1 MAYFNEDL
9 QQLKDR
15 ITQKKRME
23 TELLDLYTQKR
34 ILIIK
39 TAELEKIKN
48 SEQKDVDR
56 LEGGS
61 LAAFF
66 YNVVGKMD
74 EKLTKE
80 KEEAYKAAVKYE
92 TSREE
97 LLSVEREISKREE
110 SVKSLEGCEVVYE
123 RAFEKRLKEVRLA
136 KTPETETLLRI
147 EGQMY
152 ELECQKR
159 EISEAL
165 SAGRQAL
172 STVDAILDDLDDAG
186 GWAAWDTFGGGGL
199 LSDIMKHDHLDEAQ
213 TKINKLQIELRN
225 FKTELSDVEVHAD
238 IQVQIEEF
246 LKFADYFFDG
256 LFADWA
262 VMDKIEQSENQV
274 KHTQNEILS
283 VISKLEDKL
292 ANVEFRYQKKMEERE
307 IQVLSVK

>member
-1 MAYFNEDL
+1 MAYFNEGL
-9 QQLKDR
+9 QQLKDKV
-15 ITQKKRME
+15 TQKKRME
-23 TELLDLYTQKR
+23 AELLDLYAQKKN
-34 ILIIK
+34 LATK

-48 SEQKDVDR
+48 SEQRDVER

-61 LAAFF
+61 LATFF

-97 LLSVEREISKREE
+97 LLSVEREIFQREE
-110 SVKSLEGCEVVYE
+110 TVKALEGCETAYE
-123 RAFEKRLKEVRLA
+123 RAFEERLKAVRMA
-136 KTPETETLLRI
+136 NTSETETVLRI

-159 EISEAL
+159 EIREAL
-165 SAGRQAL
+165 SAGRQAI
-172 STVDAILDDLDDAG
+172 STVDAILDDLDDAE
-186 GWAAWDTFGGGGL
+186 GWATWDTFGGGGL
-199 LSDIMKHDHLDEAQ
+199 ISDLMKHDHLDEAQ
-213 TKINKLQIELRN
+213 TKINRLQIELRN

-238 IQVQIEEF
+238 IQVRIDEF

-262 VMDKIEQSENQV
+262 VMDKIEQSTNQV
-274 KHTQNEILS
+274 MHTKNELTA

-292 ANVEFRYQKKMEERE
+292 ANVECRYQKKLEERE
-307 IQVLSVK
+307 REVLKLK

>member
-1 MAYFNEDL
+1 MAYFNEGL
-9 QQLKDR
+9 QQLKDKV
-15 ITQKKRME
+15 TQKKRME
-23 TELLDLYTQKR
+23 AELLDLYAQKKN
-34 ILIIK
+34 LTTK

-48 SEQKDVDR
+48 SEQRDVER

-92 TSREE
+92 ISREE
-97 LLSVEREISKREE
+97 LLSVEREIFQREE
-110 SVKSLEGCEVVYE
+110 TVKALEGCETAYE
-123 RAFEKRLKEVRLA
+123 RAFEERLKAVRMA
-136 KTPETETLLRI
+136 NTSETETVLRI

-159 EISEAL
+159 EIREAL
-165 SAGRQAL
+165 SAGRQAI
-172 STVDAILDDLDDAG
+172 STVEAILDDLDDAE
-186 GWAAWDTFGGGGL
+186 GWATWDTFGGGGL
-199 LSDIMKHDHLDEAQ
+199 ISDLMKHDHLDEAQ
-213 TKINKLQIELRN
+213 TKINRLQIELRN

-238 IQVQIEEF
+238 IQVRIDEF

-262 VMDKIEQSENQV
+262 VMDKIEQSTNQV
-274 KHTQNEILS
+274 MHTKNELTA

-292 ANVEFRYQKKMEERE
+292 ANVECRYQKKLEERE
-307 IQVLSVK
+307 REILKLK

>member
-1 MAYFNEDL
+1 MAYFNEGL
-9 QQLKDR
+9 QQLKDKV
-15 ITQKKRME
+15 TQKKRME
-23 TELLDLYTQKR
+23 AELLDLYAQKKN
-34 ILIIK
+34 LATK

-48 SEQKDVDR
+48 SEQRDVER

-61 LAAFF
+61 LATFF

-97 LLSVEREISKREE
+97 LLSVEREIFQREE
-110 SVKSLEGCEVVYE
+110 TVKALEGCETAYE
-123 RAFEKRLKEVRLA
+123 RAFEERLKAVRMA
-136 KTPETETLLRI
+136 NTSGTETVLRI

-159 EISEAL
+159 EIREAL
-165 SAGRQAL
+165 SAGRQAI
-172 STVDAILDDLDDAG
+172 STVDAILDDLDDAE
-186 GWAAWDTFGGGGL
+186 GWATWDTFGGGGL
-199 LSDIMKHDHLDEAQ
+199 ISDLMKHDHLDEAQ
-213 TKINKLQIELRN
+213 TKINRLQIELRN

-238 IQVQIEEF
+238 IQVRIDEF

-262 VMDKIEQSENQV
+262 VMDKIEQSTNQV
-274 KHTQNEILS
+274 MHTKNELTA

-292 ANVEFRYQKKMEERE
+292 ANVECRYQKKLEERE
-307 IQVLSVK
+307 REVLKLK

>member
-9 QQLKDR
+9 QKLKDKV
-15 ITQKKRME
+15 IQKKRIE
-23 TELLDLYTQKR
+23 TELLDLYAQKR
-34 ILIIK
+34 NLTTK

-97 LLSVEREISKREE
+97 LLSVEREISRREE
-110 SVKSLEGCEVVYE
+110 TVKALEGCEIAYE
-123 RAFEKRLKEVRLA
+123 KAFEERLKEVRLA
-136 KTPETETLLRI
+136 NTPETETVLRI

-152 ELECQKR
+152 ELESQKR
-159 EISEAL
+159 EINEAL
-165 SAGRQAL
+165 SAGRQAI
-172 STVDAILDDLDDAG
+172 STVDAILDDLDDAE

-199 LSDIMKHDHLDEAQ
+199 ISDLMKHDHLDEAQ
-213 TKINKLQIELRN
+213 TKINKLQIELRK

-238 IQVQIEEF
+238 IQVRIEEF

-262 VMDKIEQSENQV
+262 VMDKIEQSTNQV
-274 KHTQNEILS
+274 KHTKNEITA
-283 VISKLEDKL
+283 VVSKLEDKL
-292 ANVEFRYQKKMEERE
+292 TNVECRYQKKLEERE
-307 IQVLSVK
+307 REVLNLK

>member
-15 ITQKKRME
+15 VTQKKRME

-34 ILIIK
+34 NLIIK

-80 KEEAYKAAVKYE
+80 KAYKAAVKYE

-123 RAFEKRLKEVRLA
+123 RAFEERLKEVRLA
-136 KTPETETLLRI
+136 NTPETETLLRI

-274 KHTQNEILS
+274 KHTKNEILS
-283 VISKLEDKL
+283 VISKLEEKL
-292 ANVEFRYQKKMEERE
+292 ANVEFRYQKKMEKRE
-307 IQVLSVK
+307 IQVLSAK

>member
-262 VMDKIEQSENQV
+262 VMDKIEQSENHV

>member
-15 ITQKKRME
+15 VTQKKRME

-262 VMDKIEQSENQV
+262 VMDKIEQSENHV

>member
-9 QQLKDR
+9 QQLKDNVV
-15 ITQKKRME
+15 QKKRME
-23 TELLDLYTQKR
+23 TELLDLYAQKR
-34 ILIIK
+34 DLDNK
-39 TAELEKIKN
+39 VAQLEKIKN

-66 YNVVGKMD
+66 YNVVGKKE

-92 TSREE
+92 TAKEE
-97 LLSVEREISKREE
+97 LLAVENEILRREE
-110 SVKSLEGCEVVYE
+110 EGKRLAGCVEIYAK
-123 RAFEKRLKEVRLA
+123 AFEEKLKKVRLA
-136 KTPETETLLRI
+136 GTAEAEQVMQIET
-147 EGQMY
+147 QMY
-152 ELECQKR
+152 QIECQKR
-159 EISEAL
+159 EINEAIL
-165 SAGRQAL
+165 AGKQAL
-172 STVDAILDDLDDAG
+172 RTVDSVLDEMDDAE

-199 LSDIMKHDHLDEAQ
+199 FSDMMKHDHLDEAQ
-213 TKINKLQIELRN
+213 TKINTLQIELRKL
-225 FKTELSDVEVHAD
+225 KTELADVEVHAD

-262 VMDKIEQSENQV
+262 VMDKIEQSTTQV
-274 KHTQNEILS
+274 KHTKNEVAS

-292 ANVEFRYQKKMEERE
+292 ANVEFRYQKKAEELE
-307 IQVLSVK
+307 KLVLNIK